1 MLGAVSSSRT
11 PTREKVMALQS
22 YRELRVWQA
31 AMDFVQ
37 QVYEL
42 TAGFP
47 ADERY
52 GLSSQLQRA
61 AVSVPSNI
69 AEGYGRLHRGE
80 YVQHLGIARGSLF
93 EAETQLILSVK
104 LGLAPRDKVECLW
117 LLAQD
122 VGKMLWSLIESL
134 RDPG

>member
-1 MLGAVSSSRT
+1 
-11 PTREKVMALQS
+11 MALQS

-37 QVYEL
+37 KVYEL
-42 TAGFP
+42 TANFP
-47 ADERY
+47 SHERY
-52 GLSSQLQRA
+52 GLTSQLQRA

-80 YVQHLGIARGSLF
+80 YVHHLGIARGSLF
-93 EAETQLILSVK
+93 EAETQMILSVK
-104 LGLAPRDKVECLW
+104 LGISARDTCESLW

-134 RDPG
+134 HDPE